1 MDLELV
7 SLDEA
12 DLGHPVADVL
22 ALIALEL
29 KHLAVLGVFYDRS
42 IASEL
47 LKMKKKNIFTN
58 YLSPSRVARLTS
70 VVAPQCGVHTRLLI
84 KLQFRLDVHIYRPK

>member
-1 MDLELV
+1 MMRMRILESVDLELV

-12 DLGHPVADVL
+12 NLGHPVADVL

-47 LKMKKKNIFTN
+47 LRKLNMTSLKTKEFT
-58 YLSPSRVARLTS
+58 
-70 VVAPQCGVHTRLLI
+70 PQVDNVGQCRSL
-84 KLQFRLDVHIYRPK
+84 K

>member
-1 MDLELV
+1 MSDEDLESVDLELV

-22 ALIALEL
+22 PLIALEL
-29 KHLAVLGVFYDRS
+29 KHLAVLRMFYDRT

-47 LKMKKKNIFTN
+47 LDK
-58 YLSPSRVARLTS
+58 
-70 VVAPQCGVHTRLLI
+70 I
-84 KLQFRLDVHIYRPK
+84 KSRLDQRHKEETQKRKDPL

>member
-7 SLDEA
+7 GLDEA

-29 KHLAVLGVFYDRS
+29 KHLAVLRVFYDRS

-47 LKMKKKNIFTN
+47 LWIKMK
-58 YLSPSRVARLTS
+58 P
-70 VVAPQCGVHTRLLI
+70 C
-84 KLQFRLDVHIYRPK
+84 